1 MPFKFKITRK
11 DRLKKLSKK
20 SPIYRAAYA
29 YLLLKE
35 GKVKEARRLATGKD
49 DLSLFVKG
57 CCLVK
62 EGRLE
67 EAFDLFY
74 GLAQKNPVYFGVHL
88 KLVEVAKELDRLD
101 EVEASVNLLKSVY
114 KCPILEDLEPAE
126 VVVIEE
132 GEESQ
137 DEDVLVLEEESFVT
151 VEMVRSLFE
160 QFLFEEAYEHVKKL
174 LELEPEN
181 EEALELKAKIEEYL
195 KYLEPE
201 EPVEEGAGDTR
212 AQPEPSG
219 EEGA

>member
-11 DRLKKLSKK
+11 DRLKKLSKR

-29 YLLLKE
+29 HLLLKE
-35 GKVKEARRLATGKD
+35 GNVKEAKKVATGKD
-49 DLSLFVKG
+49 DRVLFVKG
-57 CCLVK
+57 CCLMK
-62 EGRLE
+62 EGKLE

-74 GLAQKNPVYFGVHL
+74 DLAQRNPLDFGVHL
-88 KLVEVAKELDRLD
+88 KLVEVARELERVD
-101 EVEASVNLLKSVY
+101 EVEASVNLLRSVY
-114 KCPILEDLEPAE
+114 RCSVLEDLEPAE

-181 EEALELKAKIEEYL
+181 KEALELKAKIESYL